1 MCTYYA
7 TLQTNNFKINL
18 NQEENIINNEELEK
32 YCTIQLFKIPIVS
45 DNISNIDGEKKLYN
59 VNRELCLSLSLFLF
73 ECLNSVK
80 SSKNTFKFVPQEKFN
95 QRVVNFVVNG
105 FHSYIVDEKDLK
117 KLFNDFRVEIFS
129 RRTLDRK
136 IDGSLF
142 VIS

>member
-1 MCTYYA
+1 M
-7 TLQTNNFKINL
+7 
-18 NQEENIINNEELEK
+18 
-32 YCTIQLFKIPIVS
+32 
-45 DNISNIDGEKKLYN
+45 
-59 VNRELCLSLSLFLF
+59 
-73 ECLNSVK
+73 
-80 SSKNTFKFVPQEKFN
+80 PQEKFN